1 MPWAEA
7 GVMDDAVLRARDLH
21 CGYEGREVITGVD
34 VALLRGEFL
43 GLIGPNG
50 SGKTTLLRALA
61 GRLVATS
68 GKVLLDGVPMHAMP
82 RRTVAQQLAVVP
94 QISSPPFEFSVG
106 EVVAMGRTPHLGRLQ
121 AERPAD
127 RAAIER
133 AMALTH
139 TERLRDR
146 PVTEL
151 SGGEFQ
157 RVVIARA
164 LAQEA
169 PVMLLDEPA
178 AHLDIGHQVDIF
190 DLLLRLNREEGRSIL
205 CVSHD
210 LNLAARYCDRLVAM
224 SGGAVAAQGAPA
236 RVLTEERVSDLYRCS
251 VRVVTGPDGRPHV
264 TPVSAVSGRDAQ

>member
-1 MPWAEA
+1 MEP
-7 GVMDDAVLRARDLH
+7 AVLQARRLY
-21 CGYEGREVITGVD
+21 CGYDGREVVSGVD
-34 VALLRGEFL
+34 LSLRRGEFL

-61 GRLVATS
+61 GRLPAS
-68 GKVLLDGVPMHAMP
+68 AGEVLLEGEPMRARP
-82 RRTVAQQLAVVP
+82 RREVARTLAVVP
-94 QISSPPFEFSVG
+94 QISSPPFEFTVR
-106 EVVAMGRTPHLGRLQ
+106 EIVAMGRTPHLGRLQ
-121 AERPAD
+121 GERAAD
-127 RAAIER
+127 RSAIDR
-133 AMALTH
+133 AMALADIAP
-139 TERLRDR
+139 LGGR

-178 AHLDIGHQVDIF
+178 AHLDIGHQVEVF
-190 DLLLRLNREEGRSIL
+190 DLLVRLNRAEGRSIL

-224 SGGAVAAQGAPA
+224 MDGRVFAEGPPGD
-236 RVLTEERVSDLYRCS
+236 VLTEERVGALYGCS
-251 VRVVTGPDGRPHV
+251 VRVATGPGGRPSV
-264 TPVSAVSGRDAQ
+264 TPLSAELGGDAP